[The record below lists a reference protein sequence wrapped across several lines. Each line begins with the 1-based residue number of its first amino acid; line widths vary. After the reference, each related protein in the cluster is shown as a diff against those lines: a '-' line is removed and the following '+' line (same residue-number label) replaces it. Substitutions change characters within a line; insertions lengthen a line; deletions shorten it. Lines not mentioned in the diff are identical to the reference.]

1 LSFSV
6 LHTSDL
12 HIGKAFAGFDSD
24 KAAELRASRLGVVGR
39 LAEAARQGNAR
50 HILVAGDFF
59 DNHGLPDGLVRSAL
73 ARMGDAA
80 DLFWH
85 VIPGNHDAATAGGVW
100 ERAQR
105 IGIPANVV
113 LHIEPR
119 PAELAP
125 GTVLLPSP
133 LGARAL
139 TGDPTAWMDGVT
151 TAPETLRIGLA
162 HGSTQGFGSERA
174 ASILIDA
181 ERCRHAGLA
190 YLALGDWHGTKEV
203 GPAAWYSGTPEP
215 DQFADNDP
223 GGALVV
229 TFGSGGTPTV
239 RRVETA
245 ARIWLQ
251 RRVTCRTGDDLD
263 GVMRDVQGLG
273 GRSHDTLLNLQL
285 GGTVSLAARA
295 KLDRTLEDLA
305 GRLFVLRVKDELAV
319 TTDAADLG
327 VLEDRQL
334 RRAAELLRAIAD
346 DATHPKQATATLA
359 LRELYDLAARGGA
372 RP

>member
-1 LSFSV
+1 MSFSL

-24 KAAELRASRLGVVGR
+24 KAAQLRASRLEVVGR
-39 LAEAARQGNAR
+39 LAEAARRGNAR
-50 HILVAGDFF
+50 HILVAGDLF
-59 DNHGLPDGLVRSAL
+59 DNHGLPDGVVRSAL
-73 ARMGDAA
+73 ARMGDAS
-80 DLFWH
+80 DLSWH

-100 ERAQR
+100 ERAR
-105 IGIPANVV
+105 RLGAPANVI
-113 LHIEPR
+113 LHTEPR

-125 GTVLLPSP
+125 EVVLLPTP

-139 TGDPTAWMDGVT
+139 TGDPTVWMND
-151 TAPETLRIGLA
+151 APTPPGTLRIGLA

-181 ERCRHAGLA
+181 DRSRRAGLA

-223 GGALVV
+223 GAALLV
-229 TFGSGGTPTV
+229 TFGGRAPVVT
-239 RRVETA
+239 RVETA
-245 ARIWLQ
+245 ERRWLQ
-251 RRVTCRTGDDLD
+251 RRVVCRTREDLD
-263 GVMRDVQGLG
+263 GLVHDVQALG
-273 GRSHDTLLNLQL
+273 ARSHATLFNLQIS
-285 GGTVSLAARA
+285 GTVSLSARS
-295 KLDRTLEDLA
+295 KIDQTLEDLA

-346 DATHPKQATATLA
+346 DANHPKHASATMA
-359 LRELYDLAARGGA
+359 LRELYDLVARGGA